1 MDNLHVA
8 LGEVAPRR
16 LKRALRRHALQ
27 AIACSSATPVRY
39 GNNSTRASCDGVD
52 RGSA

>member
-1 MDNLHVA
+1 MDNLRVA

-27 AIACSSATPVRY
+27 AIACSSETPVRY
-39 GNNSTRASCDGVD
+39 GNNRTRAGCDGVD
-52 RGSA
+52 RGTA